1 MPNKRIINAGSDGFS
16 STEDIQEVLNSLRE
30 QIDELNLI
38 DDSNIPDNIG
48 VVNREMLEKANDSVL
63 HYQDGKR
70 LTVLSDMFKGIVKDP
85 KLLEIHNSLLAAAL
99 LARACGLEGMYSYC
113 YKQSF
118 VLIEKIL
125 TERLAS
131 VQHSEKRTTPSR
143 TKARA
148 LAKRL
153 WKKSPHF
160 TLKNVS
166 ELVAGQMNLAPVT
179 INQYISDL
187 NPRKGQRG
195 RPKK

>member
-38 DDSNIPDNIG
+38 DDTNIPDNIG
-48 VVNREMLEKANDSVL
+48 DINREMLEKANDSVL

-99 LARACGLEGMYSYC
+99 LARACGLEGMYSYY

-118 VLIEKIL
+118 LLMERFVV
-125 TERLAS
+125 ERLLS
-131 VQHSEKRTTPSR
+131 VEKSEKRTTSSYAG
-143 TKARA
+143 ARK
-148 LAKRL
+148 LARRH
-153 WKKSPHF
+153 WKKSPDF
-160 TLKNVS
+160 TLNYVS
-166 ELVAGQMNLAPVT
+166 ELVAGEMNLAPVT
-179 INQYISDL
+179 IRQYISDL